1 MVLRALHVLII
12 AWGLVVVATS
22 AGAGIEPCIANRV
35 KAAGRKAADVVEAYA
50 LNRKA
55 HDPARL
61 AADLSKAQL
70 RFDGSWNAAAGA
82 GGCPPGH
89 DLASVSEL
97 VDLRALDLVNA
108 VEGIPKVLVIGIDG
122 AGWEYLD
129 PLRAAGFVPALEG
142 VISAGTRAPLDCE
155 TANPEFSCFCPMVWS
170 TIATGHPS
178 SVHGMINNDSEPQ
191 DRGVPA
197 IWTVLDASGGTSTLV
212 NYHNTYPPEPEPE
225 FVVTGP
231 GLTALE
237 DEYFTTWSASPAP
250 DPGDPALWTSPAL
263 LFEDLRLLPYTGPQP
278 DAWQPFAHD
287 RASTM
292 TLARLLDEHGPS
304 NLTMWMLISPDK
316 SKHLTCNAVVSE
328 PGGPVDGPTLLAQAA
343 GWSGP
348 IEAPA
353 FAWGDAASQYLE
365 SNLHAAAL
373 LAKDAWDYVLFL
385 SDHTLTSEPQSPV
398 PCHHIRAAA
407 FDGIFS
413 ITGPGVRAGN
423 DAERTNVLCVAP
435 LLAYVLKLPI
445 AQDLPCVAGGAFDTL
460 LQDTFTAAHLATHP
474 PQYVSTW

>member
-1 MVLRALHVLII
+1 MTRRTFRVLTI
-12 AWGLVVVATS
+12 AWSFAVS
-22 AGAGIEPCIANRV
+22 ASSGRAGVEPCVAARA

-50 LNRKA
+50 FNRKA
-55 HDPARL
+55 RDPARL

-70 RFDGSWNAAAGA
+70 RFDRSWSAADGTE
-82 GGCPPGH
+82 GCPPGH

-97 VDLRALDLVNA
+97 VDLRALDLVSA
-108 VEGIPKVLVIGIDG
+108 VEGIPKVLVVGIDG
-122 AGWEYLD
+122 AGWEYID
-129 PLRAAGFVPALEG
+129 PLRAAGLVPALDA
-142 VISAGTRAPLDCE
+142 VVSAGTRAPLDCE
-155 TANPEFSCFCPMVWS
+155 TANPEFSCYCPMVWS

-191 DRGVPA
+191 NRGVPA
-197 IWTVLDASGGTSTLV
+197 IWTVLDTSGGTSTLV

-237 DEYFTTWSASPAP
+237 DEYFTTWGAPPAA
-250 DPGDPALWTSPAL
+250 GDPASWTSPPL
-263 LFEDLRLLPYTGPQP
+263 LFEDLGLLPYAGPEP
-278 DAWQPFAHD
+278 DAWLPFARD

-292 TLARLLDEHGPS
+292 TLARLLDERVPS

-316 SKHLTCNAVVSE
+316 SKHLTCTTVVSE
-328 PGGPVDGPTLLAQAA
+328 PGGPVDETALLAQAA

-348 IEAPA
+348 IEGPA
-353 FAWGDAASQYLE
+353 FAWGDTASQYLE
-365 SNLHAAAL
+365 SDLHTATV
-373 LAKDAWDYVLFL
+373 LAKNAWDYVLFL
-385 SDHTLTSEPQSPV
+385 SDHSLTNEPESPV
-398 PCHHIRAAA
+398 VCHHIRAAA

-423 DAERTNVLCVAP
+423 DAQRTNVLCVAP

-445 AQDLPCVAGGAFDTL
+445 AQNLPCVAGGAFDTL

-474 PQYVSTW
+474 PRYVPTW